1 MGRDPV
7 LLAEVHGWLQK
18 AANDLRGAE
27 IDLAAHPP
35 LVEDALFHC
44 QQAAEKAFK
53 AFLTW
58 NNQPFRKT
66 HNLEEIGEACLRFDS
81 TLQKVV
87 DAAVSLTEYAWAYR
101 YPGPAAPV
109 THAEAEQTRAV
120 AQRVYQA
127 IPDRVPADAHP

>member
-53 AFLTW
+53 AFLT
-58 NNQPFRKT
+58 
-66 HNLEEIGEACLRFDS
+66 
-81 TLQKVV
+81 
-87 DAAVSLTEYAWAYR
+87 
-101 YPGPAAPV
+101 
-109 THAEAEQTRAV
+109 
-120 AQRVYQA
+120 
-127 IPDRVPADAHP
+127 